1 MQLYI
6 SPTSPYARK
15 AWMVVLE
22 KGLKDKVEIVP
33 VNPWGSPPELTS
45 KNPLSQ
51 VPVLFIGP
59 EQAFYD
65 SRVICAYLDGVKDEP
80 ALVPQA
86 GMERMAVLR
95 MEALADGMSDVA
107 VATFFARKDNGDN
120 PDTPEIERQLGKIA
134 AALKVMEGEVSN
146 FEGKLNLGTIAY
158 SASLAYLDL
167 RYSELQWRQQV
178 PRLAAWF
185 ETIAERPAMLTT
197 APPA

>member
-22 KGLKDKVEIVP
+22 KGLQDEVEIIP

-51 VPVLFIGP
+51 VPVLVTEP
-59 EQAFYD
+59 DQAIYD
-65 SRVICAYLDGVKDEP
+65 SRVICAYLDSVRDEP
-80 ALVPQA
+80 QLIPRTA
-86 GMERMAVLR
+86 MERISVLR

-107 VATFFARKDNGDN
+107 VGVFLARKDNGDN
-120 PDTPEIERQLGKIA
+120 PDTPAIERQLGKIK
-134 AALKVMEGEVSN
+134 AALKVMESEVPN
-146 FEGKLNLGTIAY
+146 FEGKFDLGTIAY
-158 SASLAYLDL
+158 SASLSYLDL
-167 RYSELQWRQQV
+167 RYGELQWRQQV
-178 PRLAAWF
+178 PILAAWF
-185 ETIAERPAMLTT
+185 ETIAQRPAMSTT